1 MLLLLLKGFQARLN
15 MMNGWTVI
23 TDHDLR
29 RQKKTDDRTLLSM
42 GKHRPVATQMSR
54 SLTKVRDR
62 MLEGMVQ
69 KDNLEHD
76 MTANAAT
83 MVKCQ
88 AFNHVFMNIYIVKDT
103 TNFVVS

>member
-1 MLLLLLKGFQARLN
+1 MLLVLLKDFQARLN

-42 GKHRPVATQMSR
+42 DKHRPVATQMNR

-69 KDNLEHD
+69 APP
-76 MTANAAT
+76 M
-83 MVKCQ
+83 
-88 AFNHVFMNIYIVKDT
+88 
-103 TNFVVS
+103 